1 MFFKATYHTQKRVFS
16 FPSVLWYRGPTEA
29 SFLMVP
35 VFCDQVG
42 AKLVVE
48 FDTGKRNIEIS
59 LDIFREKCT
68 GRFYIVDS
76 EGFQQM
82 R

>member
-1 MFFKATYHTQKRVFS
+1 
-16 FPSVLWYRGPTEA
+16 
-29 SFLMVP
+29 MVP
-35 VFCDQVG
+35 VFCDQFV
-42 AKLVVE
+42 AMLVV
-48 FDTGKRNIEIS
+48 DSDSGKTNLEIW

-68 GRFYIVDS
+68 GRFYIVGL